1 MFVVI
6 FIGSSSTIIIR
17 IEVYMF
23 HIMGIHMHTYC
34 SRCIP
39 DSMSPSTYPEFL
51 HRIAQIVASSYFKFS
66 KQPSNL
72 IWWYIL
78 KPIFTIY
85 RSVYRVTRYSEINL
99 FREPNRIV
107 QAINRHRLVSFVR
120 WNFFYA
126 HLRLC

>member
-39 DSMSPSTYPEFL
+39 DSMSQAPTRNFYIKLHKLWLPLTSNFLNNHPTLFNDTY
-51 HRIAQIVASSYFKFS
+51 
-66 KQPSNL
+66 
-72 IWWYIL
+72 
-78 KPIFTIY
+78 
-85 RSVYRVTRYSEINL
+85 
-99 FREPNRIV
+99 
-107 QAINRHRLVSFVR
+107 
-120 WNFFYA
+120 
-126 HLRLC
+126 